1 MNFRSGSDDD
11 EPEIN
16 LIPLIDV
23 LVLTLI
29 FLLVTTSFSKEAQLN
44 VRLPQAVSE
53 DKPDPTAVRVTVDA
67 NGQLYINNTQLL
79 NVAPE
84 TLRQALAAAAGSNKE
99 PLVVIHADGKAPH
112 EAVVRVM
119 DAARRLGFF
128 AAVVRHPAAG
138 RGAVSLSADSQ
149 RDWRLYRRLFEY
161 AWPHKGVFM
170 LSVLGAIMLSATAA
184 GFAALMKA
192 ADG

>member
-1 MNFRSGSDDD
+1 MNFRPGGDDD

-53 DKPDPTAVRVTVDA
+53 DKPEPNAVRVAIDA
-67 NGQLYINNTQLL
+67 NGRIYINNTQLL
-79 NVAPE
+79 NAAPE
-84 TLRQALAAAAGSNKE
+84 TLRQVLAQAAGSHKD
-99 PLVVIHADGKAPH
+99 PLVTIHADGKAPH

-119 DAARRLGFF
+119 DAARRLGFARLSF
-128 AAVVRHPAAG
+128 ATQQPAPA
-138 RGAVSLSADSQ
+138 
-149 RDWRLYRRLFEY
+149 
-161 AWPHKGVFM
+161 P
-170 LSVLGAIMLSATAA
+170 
-184 GFAALMKA
+184 
-192 ADG
+192 

>member
-1 MNFRSGSDDD
+1 MNFRSDSNDD

-53 DKPDPTAVRVTVDA
+53 DKPEPAAVRVTVDA

-79 NVAPE
+79 NAAPE
-84 TLRQALAAAAGSNKE
+84 TLRQALATAAGSHKE

-119 DAARRLGFF
+119 DAARRLGFSRLSF
-128 AAVVRHPAAG
+128 ATQQPAA
-138 RGAVSLSADSQ
+138 A
-149 RDWRLYRRLFEY
+149 
-161 AWPHKGVFM
+161 P
-170 LSVLGAIMLSATAA
+170 
-184 GFAALMKA
+184 
-192 ADG
+192 

>member
-1 MNFRSGSDDD
+1 MNFRPGRDDD

-29 FLLVTTSFSKEAQLN
+29 FLLVTTSFSREAQLN

-53 DKPDPTAVRVTVDA
+53 DKPEPTAVRVTVDI
-67 NGQLYINNTQLL
+67 NGQIYINNTQLL
-79 NVAPE
+79 NAAPE
-84 TLRQALAAAAGSNKE
+84 TLRQALATAASSHKE

-119 DAARRLGFF
+119 DAARRLGFSRLSF
-128 AAVVRHPAAG
+128 ATQQPA
-138 RGAVSLSADSQ
+138 GA
-149 RDWRLYRRLFEY
+149 
-161 AWPHKGVFM
+161 P
-170 LSVLGAIMLSATAA
+170 
-184 GFAALMKA
+184 
-192 ADG
+192 

>member
-1 MNFRSGSDDD
+1 MNFRVTRNDE

-44 VRLPQAVSE
+44 VRLPQAVSD
-53 DKPDPTAVRVTVDA
+53 DKPEPTAVRVTVDA

-79 NVAPE
+79 NAAPE
-84 TLRQALAAAAGSNKE
+84 TLRQALTTAAGSNKE

-119 DAARRLGFF
+119 DAARRLGFSRLSF
-128 AAVVRHPAAG
+128 ATQQP
-138 RGAVSLSADSQ
+138 
-149 RDWRLYRRLFEY
+149 
-161 AWPHKGVFM
+161 
-170 LSVLGAIMLSATAA
+170 TAA
-184 GFAALMKA
+184 P
-192 ADG
+192 

>member
-1 MNFRSGSDDD
+1 MNFRVDSNDD

-53 DKPDPTAVRVTVDA
+53 DKPEPTAVRVTVDA

-79 NVAPE
+79 NAAPE
-84 TLRQALAAAAGSNKE
+84 TLRQALATAAGSNKE

-119 DAARRLGFF
+119 DAARRLGFSRLSF
-128 AAVVRHPAAG
+128 ATQQP
-138 RGAVSLSADSQ
+138 
-149 RDWRLYRRLFEY
+149 
-161 AWPHKGVFM
+161 
-170 LSVLGAIMLSATAA
+170 TAA
-184 GFAALMKA
+184 P
-192 ADG
+192 

>member
-1 MNFRSGSDDD
+1 MNFRSDSNDD

-29 FLLVTTSFSKEAQLN
+29 FLLVTTSFSKEAQLS

-53 DKPDPTAVRVTVDA
+53 DKPEPTAVRVTVDA

-79 NVAPE
+79 NAAPE
-84 TLRQALAAAAGSNKE
+84 TLRQALTTAAGSNKE

-119 DAARRLGFF
+119 DAARRLGFSRLSF
-128 AAVVRHPAAG
+128 ATQQPT
-138 RGAVSLSADSQ
+138 
-149 RDWRLYRRLFEY
+149 
-161 AWPHKGVFM
+161 
-170 LSVLGAIMLSATAA
+170 ATP
-184 GFAALMKA
+184 
-192 ADG
+192 

>member
-53 DKPDPTAVRVTVDA
+53 DKPEPNAVRVTVDA
-67 NGQLYINNTQLL
+67 NGKLYINNTQLL
-79 NVAPE
+79 NAAPE
-84 TLRQALAAAAGSNKE
+84 TLRQALAQAAGSHKE

-119 DAARRLGFF
+119 DAARRLGFS
-128 AAVVRHPAAG
+128 R
-138 RGAVSLSADSQ
+138 
-149 RDWRLYRRLFEY
+149 
-161 AWPHKGVFM
+161 
-170 LSVLGAIMLSATAA
+170 LSVATPQPRAA
-184 GFAALMKA
+184 P
-192 ADG
+192 

>member
-44 VRLPQAVSE
+44 VRLLQAVSE
-53 DKPDPTAVRVTVDA
+53 DKPEPNAVRVTIDA
-67 NGQLYINNTQLL
+67 NGQLYISNTQLL
-79 NVAPE
+79 NAAPE
-84 TLRQALAAAAGSNKE
+84 TLRQALAAAAGGNKE
-99 PLVVIHADGKAPH
+99 PLVVIYADGKAPH

-119 DAARRLGFF
+119 DAARRLGFSRLSF
-128 AAVVRHPAAG
+128 ATQQPAA
-138 RGAVSLSADSQ
+138 A
-149 RDWRLYRRLFEY
+149 
-161 AWPHKGVFM
+161 P
-170 LSVLGAIMLSATAA
+170 
-184 GFAALMKA
+184 
-192 ADG
+192 

>member
-119 DAARRLGFF
+119 DAARRLGFSRLSF
-128 AAVVRHPAAG
+128 ATQQPVAA
-138 RGAVSLSADSQ
+138 
-149 RDWRLYRRLFEY
+149 
-161 AWPHKGVFM
+161 P
-170 LSVLGAIMLSATAA
+170 
-184 GFAALMKA
+184 
-192 ADG
+192 

>member
-1 MNFRSGSDDD
+1 MNFRSGNDDD

-53 DKPDPTAVRVTVDA
+53 DKPDPNAVRVTVDA
-67 NGQLYINNTQLL
+67 NGQIYINNTQLL

-84 TLRQALAAAAGSNKE
+84 TLRQALATAAGSNKE

-119 DAARRLGFF
+119 DAARRLGFSRLSF
-128 AAVVRHPAAG
+128 ATQQPAA
-138 RGAVSLSADSQ
+138 A
-149 RDWRLYRRLFEY
+149 
-161 AWPHKGVFM
+161 P
-170 LSVLGAIMLSATAA
+170 
-184 GFAALMKA
+184 
-192 ADG
+192 

>member
-53 DKPDPTAVRVTVDA
+53 DKPEPNAVRVTVDA
-67 NGQLYINNTQLL
+67 NGQLYINNPQLL
-79 NVAPE
+79 NPAPE
-84 TLRQALAAAAGSNKE
+84 PRRQALAQAAGSHKE

-119 DAARRLGFF
+119 DAARRLGFSRLSF
-128 AAVVRHPAAG
+128 ATQQPVAA
-138 RGAVSLSADSQ
+138 
-149 RDWRLYRRLFEY
+149 
-161 AWPHKGVFM
+161 P
-170 LSVLGAIMLSATAA
+170 
-184 GFAALMKA
+184 
-192 ADG
+192 

>member
-53 DKPDPTAVRVTVDA
+53 DKPEPNAVRVTVDA

-79 NVAPE
+79 NTAPE
-84 TLRQALAAAAGSNKE
+84 TLRQALAQAAGGNKE

-119 DAARRLGFF
+119 DAARRLGFSRLSF
-128 AAVVRHPAAG
+128 ATQQPVAA
-138 RGAVSLSADSQ
+138 
-149 RDWRLYRRLFEY
+149 
-161 AWPHKGVFM
+161 P
-170 LSVLGAIMLSATAA
+170 
-184 GFAALMKA
+184 
-192 ADG
+192 